1 VEIVDTT
8 EGAGG
13 RTAGPSLMDN
23 PVRRYDWG
31 SRHALSRLQG
41 RLPDGDPE
49 AELWMGA
56 HPLAPSG
63 LVDADGRP
71 VALADAITG
80 DPVWV
85 LGPDVLVRFGE
96 RLPFLLKV
104 LAIGRALSIQVHPDP
119 VQAARGFA
127 EDEAAGLSRTDPRRR
142 YADPYP
148 KPEQLVA
155 LTHVWA
161 LAGLRETHRA
171 GLLLDL
177 LDLRDLDGT
186 DGLAGVRQA
195 MRLSGRVAGTV
206 AAIAVLCEYPAP
218 DRRAF
223 VGAVRSAVRQ
233 TLAAGRVERDPQLL
247 DAMLWVLRLAEQHPA
262 DPMVLAPLLLDLHLL
277 EPGETIYL
285 PAGVPHAYLS
295 GVGVEIM
302 CASDNVVRAG
312 LTSKRVDVDALLE
325 MIDPAGRPLL
335 DVPRQRLS
343 DHETVWRPPVAEFQL
358 SRIMVGPGS
367 PRPDAAVPASPLLS
381 GPQVLL
387 CLTGEVE
394 VRTPGH
400 SVRLRGGQSAFIP
413 AAAPAPLLLGRGE
426 VYRAAVGARMDVPS
440 MVRLDV
446 TLAGGVPPTAVDLA
460 DAGPA
465 HAVAG

>member
-1 VEIVDTT
+1 MESVTP
-8 EGAGG
+8 GAPAEPAPE
-13 RTAGPSLMDN
+13 RSAGPSLMDN

-63 LVDADGRP
+63 LVDPDGRP
-71 VALADAITG
+71 VALADAITA

-119 VQAARGFA
+119 VRAARGFA

-155 LTHVWA
+155 MTHVWA
-161 LAGLRETHRA
+161 LAGLRETDRA

-177 LDLRDLDGT
+177 LDVPE
-186 DGLAGVRQA
+186 LAGVRQA
-195 MRLSGRVAGTV
+195 MQLPGRVAGTV
-206 AAIAVLCEYPAP
+206 AAIAALCEYPAGQ
-218 DRRAF
+218 RRSF
-223 VGAVRSAVRQ
+223 VTAVRSAVRQ
-233 TLAAGRVERDPQLL
+233 ALAGGRVERDPQLL
-247 DAMLWVLRLAEQHPA
+247 DAMLWVLRLADQHPA

-295 GVGVEIM
+295 GVAVEIM

-312 LTSKRVDVDALLE
+312 LTTKRVDVDALLE
-325 MIDPAGRPLL
+325 MIDPAGKPLL
-335 DVPRQRLS
+335 DVPQQRLS
-343 DHETVWRPPVAEFQL
+343 DHETVWRPPAAEFQL
-358 SRIMVGPGS
+358 SRILVGDGS

-387 CLTGEVE
+387 CLTGEIE
-394 VRTPGH
+394 VRTPGR
-400 SVRLRGGQSAFIP
+400 SVSLRGGQSAFIP
-413 AAAPAPLLLGRGE
+413 AASPAPLLLGRGE
-426 VYRAAVGARMDVPS
+426 LYRAAVGARADVPS
-440 MVRLDV
+440 MVRLEV
-446 TLAGGVPPTAVDLA
+446 TLAERRTGQRADVTA
-460 DAGPA
+460 G
-465 HAVAG
+465 H